1 MKFKVT
7 VADMLANVGGTFG
20 LFLGLSF
27 LSVFEIL
34 VQIFN
39 FVQNKLQ
46 GQIVNNFFGHY
57 KCHC

>member
-1 MKFKVT
+1 
-7 VADMLANVGGTFG
+7 MLANVGGTFG

-46 GQIVNNFFGHY
+46 GQIVNNFFGHFGE
-57 KCHC
+57 